1 MLIPDCLTAGAVI
14 GIIPLLS
21 DGVSQLEERILGWG
35 NIPSWS
41 KRDIFKLSQNRGTK
55 ENGRHPKSHYC
66 NYKVVYRSS
75 SQPCIITKPFPFS
88 NDCDCQ
94 FCKLS
99 LTPSQ
104 SVGCLAHTGQS
115 LLQLYG
121 LNNLR
126 HGLPKRWAVNGLY
139 ERVRMRAQLGKW
151 FALNSAQR

>member
-1 MLIPDCLTAGAVI
+1 MVTT
-14 GIIPLLS
+14 LS
-21 DGVSQLEERILGWG
+21 
-35 NIPSWS
+35 PTTKWS
-41 KRDIFKLSQNRGTK
+41 TIA
-55 ENGRHPKSHYC
+55 P
-66 NYKVVYRSS
+66 
-75 SQPCIITKPFPFS
+75 QPCIITKPFPFS

-104 SVGCLAHTGQS
+104 SVGCLAHTGRS

-126 HGLPKRWAVNGLY
+126 HGLPKRWAVNALY